1 MHELVFYLA
10 ISLGINILLFFPAFF
25 LRTDKLT
32 DFSYAL
38 SFIVLSVIAY
48 VRSPYTPNNLIL
60 VSMIIIWAVRLG
72 SFLMARIWR
81 AGKDRRFD
89 DFRGSFSGF
98 LKFWLLQGFAVWV
111 IMIPAIFYI
120 NAGAIN
126 YNTIGLIVFTLGF
139 IIESVADYQKFSFK
153 LKPGNKGKFIQSG
166 LWKYSRHPNYFGEM
180 LVWIGVYLFVAFSLT
195 PLQMAIAAISPAFI
209 IVLLI
214 FVSGL
219 PQLESYADKK
229 WGKQKDYQEYKKRTN
244 ILVPW
249 FK

>member
-1 MHELVFYLA
+1 MA

-32 DFSYAL
+32 DFSYSL
-38 SFIVLSVIAY
+38 TFIVLSVIAY
-48 VRSPYTPNNLIL
+48 VRSPYNPNNLIL

-72 SFLMARIWR
+72 SFLVARIWTSR
-81 AGKDRRFD
+81 QRPPLRRFPQ
-89 DFRGSFSGF
+89 FISRL
-98 LKFWLLQGFAVWV
+98 LKILALTRLCRVD
-111 IMIPAIFYI
+111 
-120 NAGAIN
+120 N
-126 YNTIGLIVFTLGF
+126 YDPRLFFISMPEPSTTTLSDLIVFALGF

-180 LVWIGVYLFVAFSLT
+180 LVWIGVYLFVVFSLT
-195 PLQMAIAAISPAFI
+195 PLQMIIAAISPAFI
-209 IVLLI
+209 IMLLV

-219 PQLESYADKK
+219 PQLEGYADKK
-229 WGKQKDYQEYKKRTN
+229 WGKQKDYQEYKKRTS